1 MSNFF
6 ENLSKIADTIIGV
19 KDFVEGIKSSSNS
32 KSVSNKVVN
41 STIKTKTP
49 EAPADPEK
57 SSASITLN
65 PSIDNKIPVLYGRGL
80 SKGIVVD
87 ATLDADGQSLW
98 ISYVISEKTGNLIDG
113 TPSETKLKRVFADG
127 YNITF
132 DSDGVTAVNRQ
143 DTAGNTDSSINGLI
157 KVYFYNDGSSNQSFP
172 VGSTGTAVDAYDV
185 FPNWTSGHK
194 YYNMVFAIVKVTY
207 SQEKDLTYLPDFTF
221 DVENTMSQPGD
232 VLNDYLTNTLYGAGV
247 PAEEVRS
254 T

>member
-1 MSNFF
+1 
-6 ENLSKIADTIIGV
+6 V
-19 KDFVEGIKSSSNS
+19 KEFVEGIKASTNS
-32 KSVSNKVVN
+32 TNTSNKVVN
-41 STIKTKTP
+41 STIKTQTP
-49 EAPADPEK
+49 NPPADPEK
-57 SSASITLN
+57 SSASVTLS

-87 ATLDADGQSLW
+87 AALDADGQSLW
-98 ISYVISEKTGNLIDG
+98 ISYVISEVTGNLIDE
-113 TPSETKLKRVFADG
+113 TPSEIKLKRVFADG

-132 DSDGVTAVNRQ
+132 DTDGVTAINRK
-143 DTAGNTDSSINGLI
+143 DTAENTDASINGLI

-172 VGSTGTAVDAYDV
+172 VGYTGTAVNAYDV

-194 YYNMVFAIVKVTY
+194 YHKMAFAIVKVTY
-207 SQEKDLTYLPDFTF
+207 SQENDLTYLPDFTF

-232 VLNDYLTNTLYGAGV
+232 VLNDFLTSTLYGAGV